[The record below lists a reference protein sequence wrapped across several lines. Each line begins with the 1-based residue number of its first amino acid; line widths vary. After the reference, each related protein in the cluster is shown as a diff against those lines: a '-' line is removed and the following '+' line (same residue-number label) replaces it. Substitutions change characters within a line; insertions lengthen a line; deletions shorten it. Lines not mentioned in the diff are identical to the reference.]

1 MSDEKLTEAKKF
13 FDERVKGWMIT
24 DLKRSVSAG
33 NNFLT
38 ALGCLTYT
46 EVIGSFL
53 PKVDGETGK
62 TEERRFYRCLFRLP
76 SADEFKSLDGI
87 IRGETTKQQGLY
99 QHLRH
104 SATHAYAPR
113 IKRRAQDGTISYTP
127 VAVAKV
133 AKMNGKIKG
142 CPPMGIDAKGY
153 FVIATK
159 NYVNELEQA
168 IDSFYERIFTD
179 NEPEWVASAKTGIDF
194 IARG

>member
-1 MSDEKLTEAKKF
+1 MSDTKIEEAQTF
-13 FDERVKGWMIT
+13 FDQRVKGWMIT

-46 EVIGSFL
+46 EVLGSFL
-53 PKVDGETGK
+53 PKTKGESGK

-76 SADEFKSLDGI
+76 SADEFRSLDGI
-87 IRGETTKQQGLY
+87 IREETTQQQGIY

-104 SATHAYAPR
+104 SAAHAYAPR
-113 IKRRAQDGTISYTP
+113 IKRRAKDGTISYTP
-127 VAVAKV
+127 VAIAKV
-133 AKMNGKIKG
+133 AKMNGKIEG
-142 CPPMGIDAKGY
+142 CPPMGIDGKGF

-168 IDSFYERIFTD
+168 IDDFYQNIFIKKQPD
-179 NEPEWVASAKTGIDF
+179 WVQSAEAGIDF